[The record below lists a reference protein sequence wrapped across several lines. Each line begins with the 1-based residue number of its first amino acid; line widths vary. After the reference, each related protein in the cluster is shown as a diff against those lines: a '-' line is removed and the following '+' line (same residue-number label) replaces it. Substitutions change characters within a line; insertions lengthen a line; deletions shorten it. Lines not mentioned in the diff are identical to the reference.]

1 MLQQPTGATGLGV
14 LGQSAHRQFGLL
26 PVRTS
31 DVGIGHS
38 VYGREQV
45 QHSPRG
51 LQPARPLQH
60 TELVLHTVPCHH
72 AQHNPTGLQKTNPG
86 LGLGVTRQDLLA
98 RGGLAYNRN
107 RRGMGWQHVNHCALS
122 ISQSP

>member
-26 PVRTS
+26 PVRAS

-60 TELVLHTVPCHH
+60 TELVFHHVPCHH
-72 AQHNPTGLQKTNPG
+72 AEHHLTRLQKADLRRG
-86 LGLGVTRQDLLA
+86 LVATCQDLAA
-98 RGGLAYNRN
+98 RGSLACNRN
-107 RRGMGWQHVNHCALS
+107 RRGVNG
-122 ISQSP
+122 

>member
-26 PVRTS
+26 PVRAS

-38 VYGREQV
+38 VYGSERV

-60 TELVLHTVPCHH
+60 TELVFNKFPAITPSTTRPDSKK
-72 AQHNPTGLQKTNPG
+72 PTQGEVWLRRARIWPREA
-86 LGLGVTRQDLLA
+86 VSLA
-98 RGGLAYNRN
+98 TETGA
-107 RRGMGWQHVNHCALS
+107 V
-122 ISQSP
+122 